1 MTNSDHR
8 SAGAV
13 PTSGLRL
20 HSLLTSAGAL
30 ELSLESETLPK
41 LARNEILVQ
50 IEASPVNPS
59 DLGLLLGAADP
70 ASANSSGAGVSR
82 RTTMS
87 VPEAGRRAMAAR
99 AGKAM
104 TVGNEGAGVVVA
116 AGDQAAAL
124 IGRTVGVIGGG
135 MYSQFRAL
143 AADSCQVLPDE
154 VTPAEGASWYVNPL
168 TALGIV
174 ETMRLEGHT
183 ALVHTAAASN
193 LGQMLNKLCLS
204 EGVPLINVV
213 RSAAQADLLK
223 GLGAQ
228 YVCDSSADDFT
239 KALTEAISE
248 TGATLAF
255 DAIGGGRTASRILSA
270 MEAAASRKLTAY
282 SGYGSSVHKQVYIY
296 GGLDTGPTELTRGF
310 GMSWALGG
318 WLLPL
323 FLGRVG
329 ADRAA
334 ELRARVASEIK
345 TTFAS
350 HYTQLVTLA
359 ALLEP
364 QVLQAITRKATG
376 EKYLVTPASS

>member
-1 MTNSDHR
+1 
-8 SAGAV
+8 
-13 PTSGLRL
+13 
-20 HSLLTSAGAL
+20 
-30 ELSLESETLPK
+30 
-41 LARNEILVQ
+41 
-50 IEASPVNPS
+50 
-59 DLGLLLGAADP
+59 
-70 ASANSSGAGVSR
+70 
-82 RTTMS
+82 
-87 VPEAGRRAMAAR
+87 
-99 AGKAM
+99 
-104 TVGNEGAGVVVA
+104 
-116 AGDQAAAL
+116 
-124 IGRTVGVIGGG
+124 
-135 MYSQFRAL
+135 
-143 AADSCQVLPDE
+143 
-154 VTPAEGASWYVNPL
+154 
-168 TALGIV
+168 
-174 ETMRLEGHT
+174 
-183 ALVHTAAASN
+183 
-193 LGQMLNKLCLS
+193 MLNKLCQS
-204 EGVPLINVV
+204 EGVPLVNVV

-223 GLGAQ
+223 GLGGQ

-350 HYTQLVTLA
+350 HYTQSVTLA
-359 ALLEP
+359 ELLEP
-364 QVLQAITRKATG
+364 QVLHAITRKATG
-376 EKYLVTPASS
+376 EKYLVTPARS